1 MYTYKIFFNHYKY
14 PYEYLNTNL
23 YYTYI
28 DNENDLNIIT
38 NDDRFYLLIS
48 DKSAYIYTNNILSN
62 YEIKYSKNI
71 DSTIVSKLEKKQY

>member
-1 MYTYKIFFNHYKY
+1 MTINTKIISLDFEVAK
-14 PYEYLNTNL
+14 
-23 YYTYI
+23 
-28 DNENDLNIIT
+28 NIIT